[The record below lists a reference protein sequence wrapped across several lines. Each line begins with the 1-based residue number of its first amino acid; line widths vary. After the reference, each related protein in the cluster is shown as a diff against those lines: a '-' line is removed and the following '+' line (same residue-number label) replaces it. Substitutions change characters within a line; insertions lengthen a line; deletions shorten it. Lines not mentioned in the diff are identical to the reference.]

1 MMNIKEKQY
10 EEDIEHYMLNE
21 NGYIKGNQ
29 KTYDREKAIDLPKL
43 ITFIKATQPK
53 QWQRYERNYGADSE
67 NKLYKRFQESV
78 SNHGLVYV
86 LRHGIEDRGAK
97 IKFVAFKAE
106 TDLNQKIIDDYNAN
120 ILECTRQFKYS
131 IDNENSIDMVVSIN
145 GIPII
150 AIELKNQ
157 FTGQDI
163 NNAKRQFMEDR
174 DPRELCFNFD
184 SRFLVYFAVDL
195 NEISM
200 TTELKKEKTFFL
212 PFNQGSN
219 GSGNVGG
226 KGNPATENG
235 YATDYLWKNILRK
248 DVLLEILQR
257 YIHISKETKFDPVTE
272 KKKTTK
278 KLIFPRYHQLDVVTR
293 LIKNVKSNGAG
304 HNYLIQHSA
313 GSGKSNSIAWL
324 AYGLANLH
332 NKDNE
337 KIFNS
342 VIVVTDRT
350 VLDSQ
355 LQDTIYSFDHTKGVV
370 EKIDGTS
377 KDLRDA
383 INNGKKIIITT
394 LQKFPF
400 IYQEVDDNTNK
411 RFAIIVDEAHS
422 SQTGNSARKL
432 KEALADTEEA
442 LKEFAE
448 LEGEEEENLKDGED
462 FILQEMLAQG
472 QQKNLSFFAFTA
484 TPKQKTL
491 EMFGDLQD
499 DGTFKPFHIYSMKQA
514 IEEGF
519 ILDVLKNYTTYR
531 TCYKIAKAIEENP
544 EFPTSKALKAI
555 QKYESLHPHNLAQ
568 KTAIIV
574 EMYREVTKNKIGGR
588 AKAMVVTASRLHAVR
603 YYHEF
608 KRYLEKKGYN
618 DIEILIAFSGAIK
631 DRDIEYTEETMNKR
645 KDGSTVKER
654 QLPEEFHKDEYS
666 MLIVAEKY
674 QTGFDEP
681 LLHTMFVDKKLKGVK
696 AVQTLSRL
704 NRTCSGKTDTYVLD
718 FVNEAED
725 IQKSF
730 APYFECTTLDEG
742 IDPNRIYDIRKNIQD
757 FNLYSKEDIDDFLK
771 LLYKKGKQT
780 SVDLGKLFNMFKP
793 ITDKYLDLD
802 EKQRYEYKGFIKTFN
817 KWYSYI
823 CQITRMYDR
832 EIQEEFNF
840 TYYLEKLLPEVRDN
854 RQVDLTNKLKL
865 EFYKL
870 EKVFDGSITLNPTDN
885 DSTIKNPKTV
895 KPQGKKDEEEEVL
908 DIIIKKINDRFKGKF
923 DETDKVIVE
932 TIFEKCKKDEQ
943 MRSYAQNNDEEVF
956 SQSIFPEMFKK
967 MAQECYMQSMNSFSK
982 LFANKDFYKSI
993 MEEIAREAF
1002 REFNQRN

>member
-1 MMNIKEKQY
+1 MINIKERRY

-29 KTYDREKAIDLPKL
+29 KTYDRERAIDLPKL

-78 SNHGLVYV
+78 SNNGLVYV

-131 IDNENSIDMVVSIN
+131 TDNENSIDMVISVN
-145 GIPII
+145 GIPIV

-163 NNAKRQFMEDR
+163 NNAKRQFIEDR

-195 NEISM
+195 NEIVM
-200 TTELKKEKTFFL
+200 TTALNGKKTFFL

-219 GSGNVGG
+219 GA
-226 KGNPATENG
+226 GNPVIENG

-257 YIHISKETKFDPVTE
+257 YIHVSKETKFDPVTE

-278 KLIFPRYHQLDVVTR
+278 KLIFPRYHQLDVVTK
-293 LIKNVKSNGAG
+293 LIKNVKENGAG

-332 NKDNE
+332 NKNNE

-411 RFAIIVDEAHS
+411 RFAVIVDEAHS

-491 EMFGDLQD
+491 EMFGELQEN
-499 DGTFKPFHIYSMKQA
+499 GTFKPFHIYSMKQA
-514 IEEGF
+514 IEERF

-544 EFPTSKALKAI
+544 EFPTTKALKAI
-555 QKYESLHPHNLAQ
+555 QKFESLHPHNLAQ

-574 EMYREVTKNKIGGR
+574 EMYREVTKNKIGGK

-608 KRYLEKKGYN
+608 KRYLERKGYN

-631 DRDIEYTEETMNKR
+631 DGDIEYTEETMNKR
-645 KDGSTVKER
+645 KDGSTVKEK

-757 FNLYSKEDIDDFLK
+757 YNLYSKEDIDGFLK

-802 EKQRYEYKGFIKTFN
+802 EKQRYEYKGLIKNFN

-832 EIQEEFNF
+832 EVQEEFNF
-840 TYYLEKLLPEVRDN
+840 TYYLEKLLSEVKDDK
-854 RQVDLTNKLKL
+854 QVDLTNKLKL

-870 EKVFDGSITLNPTDN
+870 EKVFDGSISLNPTGD
-885 DSTIKNPKTV
+885 DGTIKNPKTV
-895 KPQGKKDEEEEVL
+895 KPQEKIEEEEEVL
-908 DIIIKKINDRFKGKF
+908 DVIIKKINDRFKGKF

-943 MRSYAQNNDEEVF
+943 MKSYAQNNDEEVF

-982 LFANKDFYKSI
+982 LFANKEFYKSI

>member
-10 EEDIEHYMLNE
+10 EQDIEHYMLDE

-29 KTYDREKAIDLPKL
+29 ETYDKEKAIDLPKL

-78 SNHGLVYV
+78 NNHGLVYV

-131 IDNENSIDMVVSIN
+131 IDNENSIDMVIFIN
-145 GIPII
+145 GIPIV

-184 SRFLVYFAVDL
+184 SRFLVYFGVDL
-195 NEISM
+195 NEIVM

-219 GSGNVGG
+219 GAGNVGG

-272 KKKTTK
+272 KKKTIK

-394 LQKFPF
+394 LQKFPY

-491 EMFGDLQD
+491 EMFGDLQENR
-499 DGTFKPFHIYSMKQA
+499 TFKPFHIYSMKQA

-544 EFPTSKALKAI
+544 ELPTSKALKAI

-588 AKAMVVTASRLHAVR
+588 AKAMVITASRLHAVR
-603 YYHEF
+603 YYHKF
-608 KRYLEKKGYN
+608 KRYLERKGYN

-631 DRDIEYTEETMNKR
+631 DGDIEYSEETMNKR

-730 APYFECTTLDEG
+730 APYFECTILDEG

-802 EKQRYEYKGFIKTFN
+802 EKQRYEYKGLIKTFN

-870 EKVFDGSITLNPTDN
+870 EKVFDGSITLNPTDD

-895 KPQGKKDEEEEVL
+895 KPQEKKDEEEEVL
-908 DIIIKKINDRFKGKF
+908 DIIIKKINDRFKEKF
-923 DETDKVIVE
+923 DENDKVIVE

-982 LFANKDFYKSI
+982 LFANKDFYESI

-1002 REFNQRN
+1002 KEFNQRN

>member
-1 MMNIKEKQY
+1 MINIREKQY
-10 EEDIEHYMLNE
+10 EQDIEHCMLNE

-29 KTYDREKAIDLPKL
+29 KTYDKERAIDLPKL
-43 ITFIKATQPK
+43 ITFIKVTQPK

-78 SNHGLVYV
+78 SNYGLVYV

-131 IDNENSIDMVVSIN
+131 TDNENSIDMVISIN
-145 GIPII
+145 GIPIV

-157 FTGQDI
+157 LTGQDI

-195 NEISM
+195 YEIAM
-200 TTELKKEKTFFL
+200 TTALNGKKTFFL

-219 GSGNVGG
+219 GAGNVGG
-226 KGNPATENG
+226 KGNPTVENG
-235 YATDYLWKNILRK
+235 YTTNYLWKNILRK

-257 YIHISKETKFDPVTE
+257 YIHVSKETKLDPVTN
-272 KKKTTK
+272 KKKTIK
-278 KLIFPRYHQLDVVTR
+278 KLIFPRYHQLDVVAK
-293 LIKNVKSNGAG
+293 LIKNVKENGAG

-342 VIVVTDRT
+342 IIVVTDRT

-400 IYQEVDDNTNK
+400 IYQEVNDNSNK
-411 RFAIIVDEAHS
+411 RFAVIVDEAHS

-442 LKEFAE
+442 LREFAE

-462 FILQEMLAQG
+462 FILQEMLSQG
-472 QQKNLSFFAFTA
+472 KQKNLSFFAFTA

-491 EMFGDLQD
+491 EMFGNLQNN
-499 DGTFKPFHIYSMKQA
+499 GTFKPFHIYSMKQA

-531 TCYKIAKAIEENP
+531 TCYKIAKAIKENP
-544 EFPTSKALKAI
+544 ELPSSKALKAI

-608 KRYLEKKGYN
+608 KKYLEYKKYN

-631 DRDIEYTEETMNKR
+631 DGEIEYTEENMNKR
-645 KDGSTVKER
+645 KDGTTVKEK

-718 FVNEAED
+718 FVNEAEE

-730 APYFECTTLDEG
+730 EPYFECTSLDEG
-742 IDPNRIYDIRKNIQD
+742 INPNKVYDIRKNIKD
-757 FNLYSKEDIDDFLK
+757 YNLYSKENIDTFLK

-780 SVDLGKLFNMFKP
+780 SIDLGKLVNMFKP
-793 ITDKYLDLD
+793 IIDSYLALN
-802 EKQRYEYKGFIKTFN
+802 EEQRYEYKGLIKTFN

-823 CQITRMYDR
+823 CQITRLYDR

-840 TYYLEKLLPEVRDN
+840 TYYLEKLLPQVKDN
-854 RQVDLTNKLKL
+854 EQVDLTNKLRL
-865 EFYKL
+865 ELYKL
-870 EKVFDGSITLNPTDN
+870 EKVFDGSIVLNPTEQDE
-885 DSTIKNPKTV
+885 TLKNPKSVTSIE
-895 KPQGKKDEEEEVL
+895 KKDEEKEVL
-908 DIIIKKINDRFKGKF
+908 DVLIKKINDRFKGKF
-923 DETDKVIVE
+923 EDTDKVIVE
-932 TIFEKCKKDEQ
+932 TIFEKCKKDEK
-943 MRSYAQNNDEEVF
+943 MKSYAQNNDEEVF
-956 SQSIFPEMFKK
+956 SQSIFPEIFNKI
-967 MAQECYMQSMNSFSK
+967 AQECYMQSMNSFSK

>member
-1 MMNIKEKQY
+1 MINIKERQY
-10 EEDIEHYMLNE
+10 EQDIEHYMLVE

-29 KTYDREKAIDLPKL
+29 KTYDRERAIDLSKL
-43 ITFIKATQPK
+43 ISFIKATQPK

-78 SNHGLVYV
+78 SNNGLVYV

-131 IDNENSIDMVVSIN
+131 TDNENSIDMVISVN
-145 GIPII
+145 GIPIV

-163 NNAKRQFMEDR
+163 NNAKRQFIEDR

-195 NEISM
+195 NEIVM
-200 TTELKKEKTFFL
+200 TTALNGKKTFFL

-219 GSGNVGG
+219 GAGNVGG
-226 KGNPATENG
+226 AGNPVAENG

-248 DVLLEILQR
+248 DVLLEIVQR
-257 YIHISKETKFDPVTE
+257 YIHVSKKTKFDPVTE

-278 KLIFPRYHQLDVVTR
+278 KLIFPRYHQLDVVTK
-293 LIKNVKSNGAG
+293 LIKNVKENGAG

-411 RFAIIVDEAHS
+411 RFAVIVDEAHS

-491 EMFGDLQD
+491 EIFGELQEN
-499 DGTFKPFHIYSMKQA
+499 GTFKPFHIYSMKQA
-514 IEEGF
+514 IEEKF

-544 EFPTSKALKAI
+544 EFPTTKALKAI
-555 QKYESLHPHNLAQ
+555 QKFESLHPHNLAQ

-608 KRYLEKKGYN
+608 KRYLERKGYN

-631 DRDIEYTEETMNKR
+631 DGDIEYTEETMNKR
-645 KDGSTVKER
+645 KDGSIVKEK

-757 FNLYSKEDIDDFLK
+757 YNLYSKEDIDGFLK

-802 EKQRYEYKGFIKTFN
+802 EKQRYEYKGLIKNFN

-823 CQITRMYDR
+823 CQIIRMYDR

-840 TYYLEKLLPEVRDN
+840 TYYLEKLLPEVRDDK
-854 RQVDLTNKLKL
+854 QVDLTNKLKL

-870 EKVFDGSITLNPTDN
+870 EKVFDGSITLTGD
-885 DSTIKNPKTV
+885 DGTIKNPKTV
-895 KPQGKKDEEEEVL
+895 KPQEKKEEEEESL
-908 DIIIKKINDRFKGKF
+908 DTIIEKINDRFKGKF

-932 TIFEKCKKDEQ
+932 KLFEECKKDRK
-943 MRSYAQNNDEEVF
+943 MKTYARSSSEEAFKTTFFPKVF
-956 SQSIFPEMFKK
+956 EEILHRYYNQSKESFIKIFTNE
-967 MAQECYMQSMNSFSK
+967 E
-982 LFANKDFYKSI
+982 FYKSI
-993 MEEIAREAF
+993 MEEIAKETF
-1002 REFNQRN
+1002 REFNQ

>member
-1 MMNIKEKQY
+1 MIDIKERRY
-10 EEDIEHYMLNE
+10 EQDIEHYMLNE
-21 NGYIKGNQ
+21 NGYIKGDQ
-29 KTYDREKAIDLPKL
+29 KTYDRERAIDLPKL
-43 ITFIKATQPK
+43 IDFIKTTQPK

-78 SNHGLVYV
+78 STNGLVYV

-106 TDLNQKIIDDYNAN
+106 TDLNQKVIDDYNAN

-131 IDNENSIDMVVSIN
+131 TDNENSIDMVISIN
-145 GIPII
+145 GIPIV

-157 FTGQDI
+157 LTGQDI

-195 NEISM
+195 YEIAM
-200 TTELKKEKTFFL
+200 TTALNGKKTFFL

-219 GSGNVGG
+219 GAGNVGG
-226 KGNPATENG
+226 AGNPSTEDG
-235 YATDYLWKNILRK
+235 YTTDYLWKNILRK

-257 YIHISKETKFDPVTE
+257 YIHVAKETKIDPITE
-272 KKKTTK
+272 KKKITK
-278 KLIFPRYHQLDVVTR
+278 KLIFPRYHQLDVVTK
-293 LIKNVKSNGAG
+293 LIKNVKENGAG
-304 HNYLIQHSA
+304 RNYLIQHSA

-332 NKDNE
+332 NKNNE

-342 VIVVTDRT
+342 IIIVTDRT

-448 LEGEEEENLKDGED
+448 LEGEEEENLKDSED

-472 QQKNLSFFAFTA
+472 KQKNLSFFAFTA

-491 EMFGDLQD
+491 EMFGDLQS
-499 DGTFKPFHIYSMKQA
+499 DGTFKPFHVYSMKQA

-531 TCYKIAKAIEENP
+531 NCYKIAKSIEDNP
-544 EFPTSKALKAI
+544 EFPSSKALKAI
-555 QKYESLHPHNLAQ
+555 RKYESLHPHNLAQ

-574 EMYREVTKNKIGGR
+574 EIYRDVTKNKIGGR

-608 KRYLEKKGYN
+608 KRYLEQKGYN
-618 DIEILIAFSGAIK
+618 DIDILIAFSGAIK
-631 DRDIEYTEETMNKR
+631 DGDIEYTEESMNKR
-645 KDGSTVKER
+645 KDGSTVKEK

-704 NRTCSGKTDTYVLD
+704 NRTCSGKNDTYVLD

-725 IQKSF
+725 IKKSF
-730 APYFECTTLDEG
+730 EPYFQCTKLDEG
-742 IDPNRIYDIRKNIQD
+742 IDVNKVYDVRKNIKD
-757 FNLYSKEDIDDFLK
+757 FNLYDKENIDEFLK
-771 LLYKKGKQT
+771 LLHKKGKQT
-780 SVDLGKLFNMFKP
+780 SVDLGKLMNIFKP
-793 ITDKYLDLD
+793 IIDEYLKLN
-802 EKQRYEYKGFIKTFN
+802 EEERYEYKGFIKSFN
-817 KWYSYI
+817 KYYSYI
-823 CQITRMYDR
+823 SQIYRLYDR

-854 RQVDLTNKLKL
+854 KEVDLTNKLKL

-870 EKVFDGSITLNPTDN
+870 EKVFDGSISLNPIEDDETL
-885 DSTIKNPKTV
+885 KNPKTV
-895 KPQGKKDEEEEVL
+895 SSPDKKEEEEETLDVL
-908 DIIIKKINDRFKGKF
+908 IKKINDRFKGKF
-923 DETDKVIVE
+923 DDGDRVIVE
-932 TIFEKCKKDEQ
+932 TIFEKCKKDEK

-956 SQSIFPEMFKK
+956 SQSIFPEMFSK

-982 LFANKDFYKSI
+982 LFANKEFYRSI

-1002 REFNQRN
+1002 REFNQGN

>member
-1 MMNIKEKQY
+1 MVI
-10 EEDIEHYMLNE
+10 
-21 NGYIKGNQ
+21 
-29 KTYDREKAIDLPKL
+29 
-43 ITFIKATQPK
+43 
-53 QWQRYERNYGADSE
+53 
-67 NKLYKRFQESV
+67 SV
-78 SNHGLVYV
+78 
-86 LRHGIEDRGAK
+86 
-97 IKFVAFKAE
+97 
-106 TDLNQKIIDDYNAN
+106 
-120 ILECTRQFKYS
+120 
-131 IDNENSIDMVVSIN
+131 N
-145 GIPII
+145 GIPIV

-163 NNAKRQFMEDR
+163 NNAKRQFIEDR

-195 NEISM
+195 NEIVM
-200 TTELKKEKTFFL
+200 TTALNGKKTFFL

-219 GSGNVGG
+219 GA
-226 KGNPATENG
+226 GNPVIENG

-257 YIHISKETKFDPVTE
+257 YIHVSKETKFDPVTE

-278 KLIFPRYHQLDVVTR
+278 KLIFPRYHQLDVVTK
-293 LIKNVKSNGAG
+293 LIKNVKENGAG

-332 NKDNE
+332 NKNNE

-411 RFAIIVDEAHS
+411 RFAVIVDEAHS

-491 EMFGDLQD
+491 EMFGELQEN
-499 DGTFKPFHIYSMKQA
+499 GTFKPFHIYSMKQA
-514 IEEGF
+514 IEERF

-544 EFPTSKALKAI
+544 EFPTTKALKAI
-555 QKYESLHPHNLAQ
+555 QKFESLHPHNLAQ

-574 EMYREVTKNKIGGR
+574 EMYREVTKNKIGGK

-608 KRYLEKKGYN
+608 KRYLERKGYN

-631 DRDIEYTEETMNKR
+631 DGDIEYTEETMNKR
-645 KDGSTVKER
+645 KDGSTVKEK

-757 FNLYSKEDIDDFLK
+757 YNLYSKEDIDGFLK

-802 EKQRYEYKGFIKTFN
+802 EKQRYEYKGLIKNFN

-832 EIQEEFNF
+832 EVQEEFNF
-840 TYYLEKLLPEVRDN
+840 TYYLEKLLSEVKDDK
-854 RQVDLTNKLKL
+854 QVDLTNKLKL

-870 EKVFDGSITLNPTDN
+870 EKVFDGSISLNPTGD
-885 DSTIKNPKTV
+885 DGTIKNPKTV
-895 KPQGKKDEEEEVL
+895 KPQEKIEEEEEVL
-908 DIIIKKINDRFKGKF
+908 DVIIKKINDRFKGKF

-943 MRSYAQNNDEEVF
+943 MKSYAQNNDEEVF

-982 LFANKDFYKSI
+982 LFANKEFYKSI